1 MNRTEQLK
9 GGRDLLLKL
18 HKTMVDYE
26 RATYETFNGP
36 VTPAAFLNVLLN
48 DEDFEWLRRFSTLIV
63 DIDEMFAQKDGF
75 NEEAVTTHLERM
87 RNLTAMEGEDDFF
100 KAKYQIVL
108 QNDLDAASLQAEL
121 KQLIRPAI

>member
-1 MNRTEQLK
+1 MNDAEKLR

-18 HKTMVDYE
+18 HKSLVDYE

-36 VTPAAFLNVLLN
+36 MSPGAFLNVLLN

-75 NEEAVTTHLERM
+75 SEEAVFTHLERM
-87 RNLTAMEGEDDFF
+87 RNLTAMEGEDDYF

-108 QNDLDAASLQAEL
+108 QNDLDAASLHAEL
-121 KQLIRPAI
+121 KQMIKPVI

>member
-1 MNRTEQLK
+1 M
-9 GGRDLLLKL
+9 GVDLLLKL

-26 RATYETFNGP
+26 RVTYETFNGP
-36 VTPAAFLNVLLN
+36 VTPGVFLNVLLN

-75 NEEAVTTHLERM
+75 NAEAVSTHLDRM
-87 RNLTAMEGEDDFF
+87 RSLTAMEGEDDFF

-108 QNDLDAASLQAEL
+108 QNDLDAASLHAEL
-121 KQLIRPAI
+121 KQLIRPLS

>member
-1 MNRTEQLK
+1 MNDAERLK

-18 HKTMVDYE
+18 HKSLVDYE

-36 VTPAAFLNVLLN
+36 ATPSAFLNVLLN

-75 NEEAVTTHLERM
+75 SSEAVSSHLERM
-87 RNLTAMEGEDDFF
+87 RNLTAMEGEDDYF

-108 QNDLDAASLQAEL
+108 QNDLTAASLHAEL
-121 KQLIRPAI
+121 KQLIRTTS

>member
-1 MNRTEQLK
+1 MNETEQLK

-18 HKTMVDYE
+18 HKSLVDYE

-36 VTPAAFLNVLLN
+36 MTAGAFLNVLLS

-75 NEEAVTTHLERM
+75 DQETVTSHLERL
-87 RNLTAMEGEDDFF
+87 RSLTAMEGEDDYFR
-100 KAKYQIVL
+100 AKYQIVL
-108 QNDLDAASLQAEL
+108 QNDLDAASLHAEL
-121 KQLIRPAI
+121 KQLIRPLA